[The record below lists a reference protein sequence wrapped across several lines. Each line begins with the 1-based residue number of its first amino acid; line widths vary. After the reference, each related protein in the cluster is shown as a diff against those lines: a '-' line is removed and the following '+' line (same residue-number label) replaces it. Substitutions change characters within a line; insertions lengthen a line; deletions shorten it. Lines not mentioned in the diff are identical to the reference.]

1 MFCLYIATYLGSFG
15 LRYLSSLQHSWLRR
29 PARRTLCL
37 GFVTCLFNN
46 IDVLKWNWKSCASI
60 FCWPDKQTNN
70 EIDKLAMTLIKSGIV
85 SLWQWF
91 WRPSITYN
99 KTFSQT
105 FCGQK
110 KKYANVVCVWNGML
124 KCNAWQYLYCNM
136 SASHICFTRPKRPYG
151 RQGLAG

>member
-1 MFCLYIATYLGSFG
+1 MCQVQTMLIAMFVYSVFLPGSVVMSVLPLQCHLSCF

-110 KKYANVVCVWNGML
+110 KIRECCLCLKWYAQVQCVTISVL
-124 KCNAWQYLYCNM
+124 
-136 SASHICFTRPKRPYG
+136 
-151 RQGLAG
+151 